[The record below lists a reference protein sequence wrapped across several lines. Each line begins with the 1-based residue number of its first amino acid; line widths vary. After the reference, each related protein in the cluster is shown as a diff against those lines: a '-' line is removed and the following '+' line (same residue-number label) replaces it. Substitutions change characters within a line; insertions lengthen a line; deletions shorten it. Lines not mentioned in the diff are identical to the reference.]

1 MRLGEGLRGCVG
13 ILAAHLLAACG
24 QSTRDGGGGSAT
36 SACPPSARETERAD
50 ELPARLE
57 GTLCSES
64 DALALSIPREAEPSR
79 GIVQM
84 HVREGAGNY
93 SVAVLASVDGE
104 LVPVPTSAGSS
115 TFALRGPAPDGY
127 FIPYFLDFDD
137 HRLTL
142 SLSGT
147 PGKVAL
153 DVDRPRLAPYLA
165 CTAQYESFPVQ
176 APPLPLPARFEL
188 ELCSARDSRVWSVL
202 ADAGRPVRVTLENP
216 ESTDGFS
223 IGACRDGSAVYEP
236 LVVVEGEA
244 ETTLGLAAK
253 SEWTFTP
260 PEPGVIAFY
269 ASSGISRG
277 ERSRL
282 RIEQLAD

>member
-1 MRLGEGLRGCVG
+1 MLGDGSG
-13 ILAAHLLAACG
+13 IGAVAVATLFLAACG
-24 QSTRDGGGGSAT
+24 QSTRNGGGGSAT
-36 SACPPSARETERAD
+36 AACPTSARETERAD
-50 ELPARLE
+50 QLPATLE

-79 GIVQM
+79 GIVRM
-84 HVREGAGNY
+84 HVREGAGSY
-93 SVAVLASVDGE
+93 SVAVLAAVDGE
-104 LVPVPTSAGSS
+104 LVAVPTSAGSS
-115 TFALRGPAPDGY
+115 TFALRAPSPDGY

-137 HRLTL
+137 ERLTL

-153 DVDRPRLAPYLA
+153 DVDRPLLAPTLT
-165 CTAQYESFPVQ
+165 CTAQYESFPVKT
-176 APPLPLPARFEL
+176 PPLTLPAHVEL

-216 ESTDGFS
+216 ESADGFS
-223 IGACRDGSAVYEP
+223 LGACRDGTTLYEP
-236 LVVVEGEA
+236 LAVAGGEA

-253 SEWTFTP
+253 LEWAFTP
-260 PEPGVIAFY
+260 PETGVVAFY

-277 ERSRL
+277 EPSRL
-282 RIEQLAD
+282 RIEQP